1 MENTAKVNGDKAL
14 SIVVFSGELDKALA
28 AFFIST
34 AAASMGYRVT
44 LFFTFWGL
52 NVVRKE
58 AATASGAK
66 HWMQKALNI
75 FNRGNA
81 KKLALSKLNFC
92 GMGPVMIGELMK
104 QKKVPSLPEFI
115 QMSHQMGIKMY
126 PCETSMELMGLTA
139 DDLIPELQPVVGAVT
154 YIDLA
159 KDGKINL
166 FI

>member
-1 MENTAKVNGDKAL
+1 MDNTTKTSDPKAL
-14 SIVVFSGELDKALA
+14 SIVVFSGDLDKALA

-52 NVVRKE
+52 NVIRKNGGP
-58 AATASGAK
+58 ASGAK
-66 HWMQKALNI
+66 HWMQKALNL
-75 FNRGNA
+75 FNGRDA
-81 KKLALSKLNFC
+81 KKLALSQLNFC
-92 GMGPVMIGELMK
+92 GMGPVMMGELMK

-115 QMSHQMGIKMY
+115 QMAHQMGIKMY
-126 PCETSMELMGLTA
+126 PCETSMELMGVTQA
-139 DDLIPELQPVVGAVT
+139 DLIPEIQPVVGAVT